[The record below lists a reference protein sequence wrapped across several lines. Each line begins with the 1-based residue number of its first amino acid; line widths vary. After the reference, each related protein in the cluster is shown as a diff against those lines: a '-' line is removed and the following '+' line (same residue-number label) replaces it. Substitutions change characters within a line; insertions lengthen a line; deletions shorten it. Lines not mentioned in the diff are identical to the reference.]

1 MKNLKTFSSAIA
13 MFICFLTFGQD
24 KKVTGVVS
32 DDQGPLPGVNVVI
45 KGTTNGVQTDIDGK
59 YIIKVK
65 QGETLVFS
73 FLGMQ
78 EKSYFVGTSNVMNIK
93 MQKSD
98 VVLEES
104 YGYEPVMRR
113 KKSDRVQV
121 VDAKSI
127 EKDTI
132 ESSKG
137 EIKEKY
143 KNDTLFVID
152 GMPTNYEVFS
162 KLDPNS
168 IESVTVLNSVSKV
181 ISCHRSYN
189 EVIVIKTKKG
199 LTKKEVRQQK
209 RQLKRVKSSTIVH
222 YKPTN

>member
-13 MFICFLTFGQD
+13 MLICFVTFGQD

-32 DDQGPLPGVNVVI
+32 DDQGPLPGVNVVV
-45 KGTTNGVQTDIDGK
+45 KGTTRGVQTDIDGN
-59 YIIKVK
+59 YTIKVN

-78 EKSYFVGTSNVMNIK
+78 EKSYFVGASNVMNIK

-113 KKSDRVQV
+113 KNYDRVQV
-121 VDAKSI
+121 VDAKSN
-127 EKDTI
+127 EKDTTEI
-132 ESSKG
+132 SK
-137 EIKEKY
+137 EETKAKY
-143 KNDTLFVID
+143 KNETLFVID
-152 GMPTNYEVFS
+152 GVPTNYEVFS

-168 IESVTVLNSVSKV
+168 IESVTVLNSASKI
-181 ISCHRSYN
+181 ISCHRSCN

-199 LTKKEVRQQK
+199 LTKKEIRKQK
-209 RQLKRVKSSTIVH
+209 RLKKDSDSTSIRFKSTH
-222 YKPTN
+222 